1 MFWLKSHLL
10 LRRIRLKVMPSHQV
24 MHTRQVLLLTNPKAI
39 KKMKTLV
46 FYVKLIG
53 FFLLI
58 FSCEKCIF
66 LKIFNY
72 DFSCSIEYEG
82 HLYHVCTCSKSWNFY
97 LEVFPLSCS
106 RVCST
111 TCLASCFEN
120 QWYFPQPT
128 CVTTLF
134 HAHPFFTWTFW
145 NHVDIFHNLLSY
157 PFE

>member
-111 TCLASCFEN
+111 HLLGFMLWKSVIFSTTNLF
-120 QWYFPQPT
+120 
-128 CVTTLF
+128 TTLF
-134 HAHPFFTWTFW
+134 HAHPFLPEHSGTML
-145 NHVDIFHNLLSY
+145 IFSTIY
-157 PFE
+157 